1 MSCIGYNLT
10 NYVLTAY
17 FKHFVMIL
25 QLAFVMVPAN
35 ITEDWFDDKGL
46 QVIEELTR
54 VLARPKCMTGLLW
67 QVL

>member
-1 MSCIGYNLT
+1 MFPI
-10 NYVLTAY
+10 
-17 FKHFVMIL
+17 
-25 QLAFVMVPAN
+25 N

-54 VLARPKCMTGLLW
+54 VLARPKCVTGLLW